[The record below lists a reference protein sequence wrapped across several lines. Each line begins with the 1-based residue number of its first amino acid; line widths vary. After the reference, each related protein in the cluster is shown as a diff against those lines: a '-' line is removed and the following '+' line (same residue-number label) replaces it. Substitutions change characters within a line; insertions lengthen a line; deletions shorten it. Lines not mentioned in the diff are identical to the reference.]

1 MKFDTSWD
9 DSLILILI
17 KLTLIMSS
25 DNWPTTK
32 RGFHM
37 AHLNLQS
44 MNNKADLVKYYVK
57 ELGFDL
63 FTFSESWLNPI
74 LPSSLF
80 AISG

>member
-1 MKFDTSWD
+1 
-9 DSLILILI
+9 
-17 KLTLIMSS
+17 
-25 DNWPTTK
+25 
-32 RGFHM
+32 M

-80 AISG
+80 AISGYDLVRLDRSWVDKS

>member
-1 MKFDTSWD
+1 
-9 DSLILILI
+9 
-17 KLTLIMSS
+17 
-25 DNWPTTK
+25 
-32 RGFHM
+32 M

-74 LPSSLF
+74 L
-80 AISG
+80 